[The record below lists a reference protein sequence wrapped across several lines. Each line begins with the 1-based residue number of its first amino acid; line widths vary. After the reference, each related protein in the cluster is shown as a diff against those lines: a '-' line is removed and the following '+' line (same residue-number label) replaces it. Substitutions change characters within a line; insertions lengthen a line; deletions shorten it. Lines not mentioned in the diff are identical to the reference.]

1 MNERIKKL
9 NIRKAIAEKSEQKP
23 KVVREV
29 YDALVDVVQDTLK
42 SDRRV
47 RLPGLGIVS
56 IKFKPARPKRKGK
69 NPFTGEMTTFKA
81 NPASNKLKFRPAKE
95 LKNFVDRLPKVEP
108 KKKRKKH

>member
-1 MNERIKKL
+1 M
-9 NIRKAIAEKSEQKP
+9 NIRKAIAEASEQSP
-23 KVVREV
+23 KIVRSV
-29 YDALVDVVQDTLK
+29 YDALVDVVQDSLK
-42 SDRRV
+42 SDRKV

-81 NPASNKLKFRPAKE
+81 KPASNKLKFRPSKDLKE
-95 LKNFVDRLPKVEP
+95 FVDKLPKVEP